1 MKPKVRH
8 SVRTK
13 AQRGVA
19 LLELLIAIVVLAFGL
34 LGLLPLI
41 VGSIGTNTNNRLD
54 SAAVLLSQSISEQ
67 IAGQPAS
74 TPVALQ
80 LTDCAGNVWNINTA
94 GAAGVG
100 AGALLFTAGTA
111 PSAAMVDSIDF
122 LNQASG
128 AVPGGYQ
135 ANFRTCDANGTR
147 TTFDVRWNVRNLSV
161 IGGVTITKLVTVA
174 ARPRFNAGQKMNAQ
188 FTIPVSLRT
197 VVGQVP

>member
-67 IAGQPAS
+67 IAGQAAS
-74 TPVALQ
+74 APLILQ
-80 LTDCAGNVWNINTA
+80 LTDCARSRPAIE
-94 GAAGVG
+94 GAAR
-100 AGALLFTAGTA
+100 ALR
-111 PSAAMVDSIDF
+111 SAS
-122 LNQASG
+122 AS
-128 AVPGGYQ
+128 
-135 ANFRTCDANGTR
+135 
-147 TTFDVRWNVRNLSV
+147 
-161 IGGVTITKLVTVA
+161 
-174 ARPRFNAGQKMNAQ
+174 
-188 FTIPVSLRT
+188 
-197 VVGQVP
+197 